1 MSMFLFDSSS
11 VFRIIF
17 VFVPLLNYICIVPCT
32 IILSYDSILHFNTL
46 KSSFLFVANKA
57 EIKSSANLL
66 C

>member
-46 KSSFLFVANKA
+46 KSSFFVCCK
-57 EIKSSANLL
+57 
-66 C
+66 